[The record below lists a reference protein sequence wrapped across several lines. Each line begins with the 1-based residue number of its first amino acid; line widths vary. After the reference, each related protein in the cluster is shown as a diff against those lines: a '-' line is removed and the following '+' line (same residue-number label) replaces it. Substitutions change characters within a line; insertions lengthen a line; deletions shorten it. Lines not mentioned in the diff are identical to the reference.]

1 MAQNEMEPLTLWDV
15 RVLGIAVFIAVVCSF
30 GIDMHLPSLPSMVT
44 AFHST
49 TGMLQSSITI
59 YLLGM
64 LIAQLV
70 YGPLSDKLGRRNVF
84 LLGLGV
90 AIIGSIICSV
100 AATIDVFLAG
110 RLVQGL
116 GAAVGMSLGRSVVV
130 DIMSGPKM
138 VRYGSYISVF
148 ITIGTMVAP
157 MIGGY
162 LQHWFGWQAN
172 FIVLTLLFVACFI
185 ITFAALP
192 ETLTTQ
198 NALAFHPKHLLNNY
212 WTMLKSPTFLGFT
225 LCSGLGMAA
234 VMVYTAVSPF
244 LFQIQYHLS
253 PVFYGWLGTIIGV
266 AGIVGRLLNGAVA
279 NRLGMHKGI
288 VTGMSI
294 FLIMGAV
301 LLMGQLLGALTV
313 VSVLVLICL
322 STLGQGFIFA
332 NAMTGAMSP
341 FRHLGGT
348 VGALY
353 GSMQYWISFFVV
365 SLISLSHAHGVMV
378 LGVSYV
384 VLAAVGLVGFTC
396 SRKLALKDQEC

>member
-1 MAQNEMEPLTLWDV
+1 MAQNEMELLTLWDV

-148 ITIGTMVAP
+148 ITIGTMIAP

-185 ITFAALP
+185 ITFTALP

-198 NALAFHPKHLLNNY
+198 NPLAFHPKHLLNNY
-212 WTMLKSPTFLGFT
+212 WTMLKNPTFLGFT
-225 LCSGLGMAA
+225 LCSGLGMAT

-244 LFQIQYHLS
+244 LFQIQYH
-253 PVFYGWLGTIIGV
+253 FNT
-266 AGIVGRLLNGAVA
+266 
-279 NRLGMHKGI
+279 
-288 VTGMSI
+288 
-294 FLIMGAV
+294 
-301 LLMGQLLGALTV
+301 
-313 VSVLVLICL
+313 
-322 STLGQGFIFA
+322 FA
-332 NAMTGAMSP
+332 NLEG
-341 FRHLGGT
+341 
-348 VGALY
+348 
-353 GSMQYWISFFVV
+353 
-365 SLISLSHAHGVMV
+365 
-378 LGVSYV
+378 
-384 VLAAVGLVGFTC
+384 
-396 SRKLALKDQEC
+396 K